1 MSNMD
6 SQSMDAC
13 TEVMDKADALMEAL
27 DFLTNKEQDLDGLI
41 DVRAVELIS
50 LYLGKYI
57 GRLHEMKY
65 LADCHAEY
73 ERAHCGKN
81 LEADEPFD
89 EEDL

>member
-1 MSNMD
+1 MS
-6 SQSMDAC
+6 AC
-13 TEVMDKADALMEAL
+13 TEVMDKADGLMEAL

-41 DVRAVELIS
+41 DVRAIELIS
-50 LYLGKYI
+50 LYLGKFI

-65 LADCHAEY
+65 LADRHAEY

-81 LEADEPFD
+81 LETDEPDYDDD